1 MRAFCVFEVF
11 CNFKCVLDPYEDL
24 YPFEFWG
31 SFAVLDH
38 YVYNWSLPGIYTLL
52 RFWGRLRRL
61 DHHEFF
67 DLYEYFNY
75 PFEFLTSFMAFR
87 PLRVVWPSR
96 LFRPFCVFLHRFVCK
111 TPFEFDIAFA
121 VFIPLRVCVWP
132 FGVYIPFWVYTP
144 FWPLWPPIDEAI
156 FQLNGYVS
164 NHNVVRLMSTPY
176 WSTWRLCL
184 RQTLLWRKAGMDRF
198 CEE

>member
-11 CNFKCVLDPYEDL
+11 CSFTCVLDPYEDL

-31 SFAVLDH
+31 YFAVLDH
-38 YVYNWSLPGIYTLL
+38 YVYNWPLPGYLYP
-52 RFWGRLRRL
+52 FEVWGRLRRL

-67 DLYEYFNY
+67 DLNKYFNY
-75 PFEFLTSFMAFR
+75 PFEFLTSFMAFG

-96 LFRPFCVFLHRFVCK
+96 LFRPFCVFDIVFLCK

-144 FWPLWPPIDEAI
+144 FWPLWPPIFPRVGA
-156 FQLNGYVS
+156 NRS
-164 NHNVVRLMSTPY
+164 N
-176 WSTWRLCL
+176 
-184 RQTLLWRKAGMDRF
+184 A
-198 CEE
+198 